1 MCLTPRDAKLLV
13 RFLDSVDSI
22 VTARLIPDAKVDE
35 PHLTSTLRETLDA
48 RFTGFHSL
56 PYSLG
61 QLKED
66 LAQDD
71 TAMKVSL
78 SIEAKEYSP
87 HVENR
92 ITQADLGVVLR
103 YDNFFRPNESFS
115 KAALFQAK
123 RLFCASRN
131 HGLSYSEDDR
141 FESFDLKQ
149 LLRIVSLSEKHS
161 RLLYYLFYCPRPEA
175 YDEQTRRKLRYFTLP
190 NSHWRHFHPMHMMEE
205 FGFLPWW
212 SHVQEYASD
221 PNRHFPGL
229 IASSIYW
236 LQNQYLEKDQSSTSK
251 SDGRWTVKPK
261 HSPPTVRDVYERM
274 WDDTHAFSWFIVYRM
289 LTGHEGSSQDDAIGI
304 ARGDGMSQELGIAPR
319 YTMELRITVGGEAQ
333 G

>member
-22 VTARLIPDAKVDE
+22 VTARLLPDAKVDE
-35 PHLTSTLRETLDA
+35 PHLTSTLRETLDE
-48 RFTGFHSL
+48 RFTGFHAL
-56 PYSLG
+56 PYGLS
-61 QLKED
+61 QLKAD

-87 HVENR
+87 NVENR

-103 YDNFFRPNESFS
+103 YDNFFRPNESFA

-131 HGLSYSEDDR
+131 HRLSYSEDDR
-141 FESFDLKQ
+141 FESFDTKQ
-149 LLRIVSLSEKHS
+149 LLRIVSLSEKHGS
-161 RLLYYLFYCPRPEA
+161 LIYYLFYCPRPEV

-190 NSHWRHFHPMHMMEE
+190 NSHWRNFHPMHMMED

-212 SHVQEYASD
+212 SHIEEYASD

-229 IASSIYW
+229 IASRIYW
-236 LQNQYLEKDQSSTSK
+236 LQNQYLEKEQSSSSK
-251 SDGRWTVKPK
+251 SDGRWIVKVKAAPTNSGERVREDVGR
-261 HSPPTVRDVYERM
+261 HSRLFLVHCLSNAVRSRRLI
-274 WDDTHAFSWFIVYRM
+274 S
-289 LTGHEGSSQDDAIGI
+289 G
-304 ARGDGMSQELGIAPR
+304 
-319 YTMELRITVGGEAQ
+319 
-333 G
+333 